1 MKQPKI
7 ILKFDQKLEQELAWN
22 FYNGQ
27 EFGGC
32 NFWEERALKHHPEL
46 LKITSA
52 DNPKK
57 FLDEYILKYYRSHQE
72 EIQNLSKKTESFLR
86 REEDIFFSTVNRI
99 FQKHPWPKEEFIGD
113 FSIFDFCPRFLED
126 AEFQVFI
133 YDSKS
138 LQLFT
143 IFHEMLHFI
152 FHDFVQNKLPQTLGG
167 MNTEEGQLWD
177 LAEVFNAVI
186 QDTDDF
192 AKLHGKIEDMGY
204 PDHKE
209 LISKGRLIWK
219 SNPDVHQ
226 WIIEMIKP

>member
-7 ILKFDQKLEQELAWN
+7 TLKFDQQLDQEIAWN
-22 FYNGQ
+22 FYNCP

-32 NFWEERALKHHPEL
+32 NFWEERVLKHHPGLSEI
-46 LKITSA
+46 KSA
-52 DNPKK
+52 NNSKK
-57 FLDEYILKYYRSHQE
+57 FLDEYIFKYYSSHQE
-72 EIQNLSKKTESFLR
+72 EIQNLSRKTESFLR
-86 REEDIFFSTVNRI
+86 QEEDNFFSTVDKI
-99 FQKHPWPKEEFIGD
+99 FQGHPWPKEEFIGD

-126 AEFQVFI
+126 GEFQVFI
-133 YDSKS
+133 YDSKK

-152 FHDFVQNKLPQTLGG
+152 FYDFVKNKFPETLGK
-167 MNTEEGQLWD
+167 METEEGRFWD

-192 AKLHGKIEDMGY
+192 IKLHGKVDNIGY

-209 LISKGRLIWK
+209 LISKGDML
-219 SNPDVHQ
+219 
-226 WIIEMIKP
+226 